1 MDHLAVTVYV
11 KWMILKD
18 MLAGGVHD
26 FLTDEEGDVNIVSIV
41 VLIGI
46 AVLLAVVFKEQVTT
60 LIENLFK
67 TIGGKASEAVGGGG
81 AGGAVQ

>member
-11 KWMILKD
+11 KWMMLKD
-18 MLAGGVHD
+18 MLAEGVHD

-46 AVLLAVVFKEQVTT
+46 AVLLAVVFKDRIGQLV
-60 LIENLFK
+60 NKLFDDIK
-67 TIGGKASEAVGGGG
+67 TDDVMTGPIPNK
-81 AGGAVQ
+81 

>member
-46 AVLLAVVFKEQVTT
+46 AVLLAVFFREQVED
-60 LIENLFK
+60 LIDSLFK
-67 TIGGKASEAVGGGG
+67 TIGGKANEAVSGGG

>member
-11 KWMILKD
+11 KWMMLKD
-18 MLAGGVHD
+18 TLTGGVHD

-67 TIGGKASEAVGGGG
+67 TIGGKANEAVSGGG

>member
-11 KWMILKD
+11 KWMMLKD
-18 MLAGGVHD
+18 TLTGGVHD

-67 TIGGKASEAVGGGG
+67 TIGGKTSEAVGGGG